1 MFYLVYKATLLQLA
15 LFGSV
20 TYSLGVYGIISNN
33 RNLLVLL
40 MCAEL
45 ALLGL
50 VLNFV
55 FLSVC
60 MGRPL
65 GQVYALLIPIA
76 AAAESCWLC
85 GRALAARVVLLPIN
99 RLGGLCLSQ
108 YPYLVVNAFITLT
121 THAAIRHSYIF
132 QSSNLVDRC
141 VCSFSDFILYFSC
154 TSLQLLIYG
163 TGSAN
168 LCLCFSQSF

>member
-1 MFYLVYKATLLQLA
+1 MLYLVYKATLLQLA

-65 GQVYALLIPIA
+65 GQVYALLTPIA
-76 AAAESCWLC
+76 ATAESSVGL
-85 GRALAARVVLLPIN
+85 ALVVLW
-99 RLGGLCLSQ
+99 C
-108 YPYLVVNAFITLT
+108 T
-121 THAAIRHSYIF
+121 TAGSI
-132 QSSNLVDRC
+132 D
-141 VCSFSDFILYFSC
+141 ILRISKLR
-154 TSLQLLIYG
+154 S
-163 TGSAN
+163 
-168 LCLCFSQSF
+168 